1 MLDWSAGK
9 MLARF
14 INLTQFLV
22 LILWAPCVYA
32 FNEVPFFSKT
42 VNSGDLPSV
51 EKRLPPTPVIVKPID
66 HTGNHGGNWR
76 RAYTGMSDLVG
87 VRRILYEPLVRWN
100 PEFEVE
106 PNLAES
112 WEVDDTGR
120 VYTFHLVKGVRWSDG
135 EPFTADDVMFY
146 FDDILF
152 DKELTVTIPNWL
164 SPDGARPTVEKID
177 DYTFRI
183 EFAKPYSIFL
193 KQLAC
198 PHGMELVTKPK
209 HYLKNFHKK

>member
-1 MLDWSAGK
+1 MSDWSAGK

-100 PEFEVE
+100 PEF
-106 PNLAES
+106 
-112 WEVDDTGR
+112 
-120 VYTFHLVKGVRWSDG
+120 
-135 EPFTADDVMFY
+135 
-146 FDDILF
+146 
-152 DKELTVTIPNWL
+152 
-164 SPDGARPTVEKID
+164 
-177 DYTFRI
+177 
-183 EFAKPYSIFL
+183 
-193 KQLAC
+193 
-198 PHGMELVTKPK
+198 
-209 HYLKNFHKK
+209 